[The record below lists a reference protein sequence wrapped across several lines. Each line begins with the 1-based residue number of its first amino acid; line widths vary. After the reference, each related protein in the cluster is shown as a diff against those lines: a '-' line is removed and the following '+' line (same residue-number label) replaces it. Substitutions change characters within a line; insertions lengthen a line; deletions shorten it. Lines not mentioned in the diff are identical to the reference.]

1 MQDTCMAI
9 RSSYTLYPYGLV
21 YRQWLSNQLSIRREP
36 GDRIPHSVLPPAEMG
51 TAHMELSMAD
61 TSINLE
67 EGWKQHP
74 VVTGGWHLEYVDP
87 LAGFDISIVTGPPG
101 SGLMG
106 VIAPGKP
113 TTYEVWLPGLSN
125 PTGYLTLDEIRGVI
139 TYLREKYRNDAMY
152 MD

>member
-1 MQDTCMAI
+1 
-9 RSSYTLYPYGLV
+9 
-21 YRQWLSNQLSIRREP
+21 
-36 GDRIPHSVLPPAEMG
+36 MG

-67 EGWKQHP
+67 EGWVQHP
-74 VVTGGWHLEYVDP
+74 NLTGGWHLEYVDP
-87 LAGFDISIVTGPPG
+87 VAGFDISIVTGPPG

-113 TTYEVWLPGLSN
+113 TTYEAWLPGLSN
-125 PTGYLTLDEIRGVI
+125 PTGYLTLEELKGII
-139 TYLREKYRNDAMY
+139 TYLREKYRDDAMY

>member
-1 MQDTCMAI
+1 
-9 RSSYTLYPYGLV
+9 
-21 YRQWLSNQLSIRREP
+21 
-36 GDRIPHSVLPPAEMG
+36 
-51 TAHMELSMAD
+51 MELSMAD

-106 VIAPGKP
+106 VIAPGNP
-113 TTYEVWLPGLSN
+113 TTYEAWFQDAN
-125 PTGYLTLDEIRGVI
+125 PTGYLTLEELKGII
-139 TYLREKYRNDAMY
+139 TYLREKYRDDTMY

>member
-1 MQDTCMAI
+1 
-9 RSSYTLYPYGLV
+9 
-21 YRQWLSNQLSIRREP
+21 
-36 GDRIPHSVLPPAEMG
+36 
-51 TAHMELSMAD
+51 MELSMAD

-113 TTYEVWLPGLSN
+113 TTYEAWLPGLSN
-125 PTGYLTLDEIRGVI
+125 PTGYLTLEELKGII
-139 TYLREKYRNDAMY
+139 TYLREKYRDDAMY